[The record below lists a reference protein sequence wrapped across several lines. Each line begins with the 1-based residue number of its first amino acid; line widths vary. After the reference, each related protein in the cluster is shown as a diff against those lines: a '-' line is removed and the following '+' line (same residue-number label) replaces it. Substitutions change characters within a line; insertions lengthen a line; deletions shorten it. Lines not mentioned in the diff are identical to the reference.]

1 MARSKEVK
9 GQTDIFEGQEVEQ
22 QKRGRGRPHKEIK
35 PNKQSFFIGPE
46 NDTVLT
52 FVSANFGMTKSRFID
67 RLSETLFK
75 DLSNAIALEE
85 LGSVQ
90 DRTMT
95 KDRARKLLSMF
106 EYYGFEKVE
115 VEERNAVIERNNK
128 NKNKVKKA
136 QEENDKRLHGE

>member
-1 MARSKEVK
+1 MAKLREVK

-22 QKRGRGRPHKEIK
+22 QKRGRGRPPKEIK

-115 VEERNAVIERNNK
+115 VEERNAVIERNNN

>member
-115 VEERNAVIERNNK
+115 VEERNAVIKRNNK

>member
-1 MARSKEVK
+1 MAKSKEVK

-115 VEERNAVIERNNK
+115 VEERNAVIERNNN

>member
-1 MARSKEVK
+1 MAKSKEVK

-75 DLSNAIALEE
+75 DLSNAVALEE

-115 VEERNAVIERNNK
+115 VEERNAVIERNNN

>member
-1 MARSKEVK
+1 MAKSKEVK

-67 RLSETLFK
+67 RLSETRFK

-115 VEERNAVIERNNK
+115 VEERNAVIERNNN

>member
-1 MARSKEVK
+1 MAKSKEVK

-115 VEERNAVIERNNK
+115 VEERTAVIERNNK